1 MARREGPAVL
11 SVAARVARRTDSEG
25 VYDPARAERASRL
38 CTVRDLDPHLLIPE
52 TTD

>member
-25 VYDPARAERASRL
+25 VYDPARAERASRP
-38 CTVRDLDPHLLIPE
+38 CTAGNLEGHMLILQ
-52 TTD
+52 TSD

>member
-25 VYDPARAERASRL
+25 VYDPARAEPPPRP
-38 CTVRDLDPHLLIPE
+38 CTAGNLEGHMLILE
-52 TTD
+52 TSD